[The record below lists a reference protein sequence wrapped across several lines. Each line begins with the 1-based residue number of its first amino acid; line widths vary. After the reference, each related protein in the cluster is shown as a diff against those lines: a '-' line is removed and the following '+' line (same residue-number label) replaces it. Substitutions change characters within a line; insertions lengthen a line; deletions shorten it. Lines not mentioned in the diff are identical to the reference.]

1 MLRKRY
7 HKELNGRS
15 CSCDELVTLVAERM
29 NRCAPF
35 ACFRLPGEGRTVHE
49 IGLQHEA
56 RAVETTA
63 EELRERKHLAGFLMA
78 PFAVTAETPML
89 WIEEEQGEQ
98 GARVLQLAACDEEEL
113 ESFPPVAPIPQALP
127 DSYRVSFARF
137 MRLLHKGESL
147 CCFRDSA
154 SVTYRGMLPSDL
166 TLSALRFILSAK
178 SGQSC
183 KQDCETVD
191 FCNSRFMEH
200 LQDGMAEKLVLAHR
214 VELPSIAT
222 AQVVG
227 AFDKALTHYPNAF
240 VSLCYTPQSGLW
252 LCATPEMLLRGDGTD
267 WQTVALAGTMPR
279 QADGE
284 PSVWSE
290 KNRREHRYVQRF
302 IGELLEQEGIPYRA
316 LDVETTTTG
325 QLQHLQ
331 ARFALQLPEEYA
343 PITLAERLHPTP
355 AVCGTPQRVAQRL
368 ILEEE
373 SSARSYYAGFVGWY
387 EPERRVDLFVQI
399 RCLQL
404 LPEQALRL
412 YAGGGIVRGSSLESE
427 WQEVLHKLS
436 AIHSLI
442 R

>member
-1 MLRKRY
+1 MLSKRS
-7 HKELNGRS
+7 HKEPSGRS
-15 CSCDELVTLVAERM
+15 CRCDELVTLVAERM

-35 ACFRLPGEGRTVHE
+35 ACSRLPGEGRAVHE
-49 IGLQHEA
+49 IGLRNEA
-56 RAVETTA
+56 RAVATTA

-78 PFAVTAETPML
+78 PFAVTAEMPML
-89 WIEEEQGEQ
+89 WIEKEQGKQ
-98 GARVLQLAACDEEEL
+98 GARVLQLATCDEAQL

-127 DSYRVSFARF
+127 DSYRITFA
-137 MRLLHKGESL
+137 
-147 CCFRDSA
+147 
-154 SVTYRGMLPSDL
+154 
-166 TLSALRFILSAK
+166 
-178 SGQSC
+178 
-183 KQDCETVD
+183 
-191 FCNSRFMEH
+191 RFMEH
-200 LQDGMAEKLVLAHR
+200 LEEGMAEKLVLAHR
-214 VELPSIAT
+214 VKLPSIAT

-252 LCATPEMLLRGDGTD
+252 LCATPEMLLRGDGAD

-279 QADGE
+279 PADSE

-290 KNRREHRYVQRF
+290 KNRREHHYVQRF

-331 ARFALQLPEEYA
+331 ARFALQLPEGYA

-355 AVCGTPQRVAQRL
+355 AVCGTPQRVAQHL

-373 SSARSYYAGFVGWY
+373 SAERSYYAGFLGWY

-412 YAGGGIVRGSSLESE
+412 YAGGGIVRGSSLENE

>member
-1 MLRKRY
+1 MVLSKRSY
-7 HKELNGRS
+7 KELSGKS

-49 IGLQHEA
+49 IGLQNEA
-56 RAVETTA
+56 RAVATTT

-78 PFAVTAETPML
+78 PFAVTTETPML
-89 WIEEEQGEQ
+89 WIEEEQKEQ
-98 GARVLQLAACDEEEL
+98 GASVLQLAACDEAEL

-127 DSYRVSFARF
+127 DSYRVTFA
-137 MRLLHKGESL
+137 
-147 CCFRDSA
+147 
-154 SVTYRGMLPSDL
+154 
-166 TLSALRFILSAK
+166 
-178 SGQSC
+178 
-183 KQDCETVD
+183 
-191 FCNSRFMEH
+191 RFMEH

-252 LCATPEMLLRGDGTD
+252 LCATPEMLLRGDGAD

-290 KNRREHRYVQRF
+290 KNRREHHYVQRF
-302 IGELLEQEGIPYRA
+302 IGELLEQEGIPYQA

-325 QLQHLQ
+325 RLQHLQ
-331 ARFALQLPEEYA
+331 ARFALQLPEGYA

-373 SSARSYYAGFVGWY
+373 SAARSYYAGFLGWY
-387 EPERRVDLFVQI
+387 EPERCVDLFVQI

-404 LPEQALRL
+404 LPEQLLRL

>member
-1 MLRKRY
+1 MLSKRSY
-7 HKELNGRS
+7 KELSGKS

-35 ACFRLPGEGRTVHE
+35 ACFRLPGEGRAVHE

-56 RAVETTA
+56 RAVATTT
-63 EELRERKHLAGFLMA
+63 EELRERKHLVGFLMA
-78 PFAVTAETPML
+78 PFAVTTETPML
-89 WIEEEQGEQ
+89 WIEEEQKEQ
-98 GARVLQLAACDEEEL
+98 GASVLQLAACDEAEL

-127 DSYRVSFARF
+127 DSYRVTFA
-137 MRLLHKGESL
+137 
-147 CCFRDSA
+147 
-154 SVTYRGMLPSDL
+154 
-166 TLSALRFILSAK
+166 
-178 SGQSC
+178 
-183 KQDCETVD
+183 
-191 FCNSRFMEH
+191 RFMEH

-222 AQVVG
+222 AQVVD

-252 LCATPEMLLRGDGTD
+252 LCATPEMLLRGDGAD

-290 KNRREHRYVQRF
+290 KNRREHHYVQRF
-302 IGELLEQEGIPYRA
+302 IGELLEQEGIPYQA

-325 QLQHLQ
+325 RLQHLQ

-373 SSARSYYAGFVGWY
+373 SAARSYYAGFLGWY

>member
-1 MLRKRY
+1 
-7 HKELNGRS
+7 
-15 CSCDELVTLVAERM
+15 M

-35 ACFRLPGEGRTVHE
+35 ACFRLPGEGRSVHE
-49 IGLQHEA
+49 IGLQYEA
-56 RAVETTA
+56 RAVATTA
-63 EELRERKHLAGFLMA
+63 EELRGQAHLAGFLMA

-98 GARVLQLAACDEEEL
+98 GASVLQLAECDEAQL

-127 DSYRVSFARF
+127 DSYRTTF
-137 MRLLHKGESL
+137 E
-147 CCFRDSA
+147 
-154 SVTYRGMLPSDL
+154 
-166 TLSALRFILSAK
+166 
-178 SGQSC
+178 
-183 KQDCETVD
+183 
-191 FCNSRFMEH
+191 RFMEH
-200 LQDGMAEKLVLAHR
+200 LEEGMAEKLVLAHR

-227 AFDKALTHYPNAF
+227 TFDKALTHYPNAF

-252 LCATPEMLLRGDGTD
+252 LCATPEMLLRGDGVN

-290 KNRREHRYVQRF
+290 KNRREHHYVQRF

-316 LDVETTTTG
+316 LAVETTTTG
-325 QLQHLQ
+325 ALQHLQ
-331 ARFALQLPEEYA
+331 ARFALQLPDGYA
-343 PITLAERLHPTP
+343 PIALAERLHPTP
-355 AVCGTPQRVAQRL
+355 AVCGTPQQVAQRV

-373 SSARSYYAGFVGWY
+373 PAERSYYSGFLGWY
-387 EPERRVDLFVQI
+387 EPEQSVDLFVQI